1 MRRKADEKGVDL
13 LVVDSGDRSEGN
25 GLYDASDPMG
35 KYTRKILRTA
45 NHFDL
50 LTSGNHELYNGTTS
64 LNEWRE
70 MVPHWGVGVLTHHTE
85 DGLLTLFF
93 FAGSLSCLKH

>member
-1 MRRKADEKGVDL
+1 MSFVTHMHRIADEKGVDL

-35 KYTRKILRTA
+35 KYTRRILTKA
-45 NHFDL
+45 NHLDL

-70 MVPHWGVGVLTHHTE
+70 MVPHFGVCRVV
-85 DGLLTLFF
+85 
-93 FAGSLSCLKH
+93 C